1 MGEKKDLVRQYM
13 ARGMRRDKALK
24 ICRLGKRQFYYQHS
38 SKKRGR
44 KKSKYTWQQVGNEKV
59 RRTNKFVKDFIRS
72 VFDDPKVDYGY
83 QRMTGELQLAGFYIN
98 HKKVYR
104 LMKVAKLLQVRGAK
118 VAKNY
123 VKYRILCPPT
133 PLRLLETDIKQVWV
147 QGQRRYDYVL
157 TILDVFTRVVL
168 YWTVGYQMRQEQ
180 VQKAWE
186 AVIKGYLQPLNC
198 LAWEINI
205 EVRSDNGPQFSATKL
220 RNFLKENYLLQT
232 FTHPYT
238 PQENGHIESFHA
250 ILGRD
255 LRGNYFEDL
264 PKLQQALQLFYP
276 HYNFVRIHGSTL
288 KLPPVT
294 FWQQWHLGNIH
305 RQVLDEKKRKVKFNL
320 KIPRQHMVKVKPAG
334 NESPR
339 EVLSLN
345 FLGSMPEKFK

>member
-1 MGEKKDLVRQYM
+1 M
-13 ARGMRRDKALK
+13 ARGMKRDTALK
-24 ICRLGKRQFYYQHS
+24 ICRIGKRQFYYKS
-38 SKKRGR
+38 SGKKRGR
-44 KKSKYTWQQVGNEKV
+44 KKSKYTLQLFDNQTVK
-59 RRTNKFVKDFIRS
+59 RTNKFVKEYIRS
-72 VFDDPKVDYGY
+72 VFDDKRVDYGY

-104 LMKVAKLLQVRGAK
+104 LMKEEQLLQVKRPK

-123 VKYRILCPPT
+123 VRYRILSPEGA
-133 PLRLLETDIKQVWV
+133 LRLLEMDIKQVWIH
-147 QGQRRYDYVL
+147 GKNRYAYIL
-157 TILDVFTRVVL
+157 TIIDVFTRVVL

-186 AVIKGYLQPLNC
+186 QIIYCYLQPLN
-198 LAWEINI
+198 LLGWEINI

-220 RNFLKENYLLQT
+220 RDFLKENYLLQT

-255 LRGNYFEDL
+255 LRGKYFEDL
-264 PKLQQALQLFYP
+264 LNLEVELQQFYP

-294 FWQQWHLGNIH
+294 FWQQWNLGNID
-305 RQVLDEKKRKVKFNL
+305 RNVIDKKKRKVKFAL
-320 KIPRQHMVKVKPAG
+320 KTPRQHIVKVKHAG
-334 NESPR
+334 NANHR
-339 EVLSLN
+339 EVLSLD
-345 FLGSMPEKFK
+345 FLGSMPEKSK